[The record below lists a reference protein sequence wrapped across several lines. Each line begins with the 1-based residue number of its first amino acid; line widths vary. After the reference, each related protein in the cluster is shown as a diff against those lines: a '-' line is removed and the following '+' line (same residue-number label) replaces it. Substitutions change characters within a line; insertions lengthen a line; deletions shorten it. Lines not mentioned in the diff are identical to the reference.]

1 MSKEEAKEEAKG
13 NPIVMQAAPRANIQV
28 ALRGYPEGEAIQ

>member
-13 NPIVMQAAPRANIQV
+13 NPIVMQAPPPVNIHQV
-28 ALRGYPEGEAIQ
+28 ALRG